1 MAFIPDFLNV
11 VVSLI
16 ASVRPEEARRSTFVS
31 TLLGGMFTGSFNFC
45 NPASCANRSPDCW
58 FRTGTMMLICIW
70 VEKCFKHTADP
81 KRETAGRKHV
91 LALWG
96 LGNRGSPVCRIT
108 TLSWC
113 LFLCSFILLIVL
125 CSRLLAV
132 ICDHDCLR
140 SSGFM
145 IICRYLL
152 SWLFTILCGHDYL
165 QPSLFMIVC
174 CHLCSLLS
182 AVIVFMVVCSHLC
195 SWFFSHMCLL
205 LSAIMYSWL
214 SAVICIHDCL
224 QSLCSWLSTVICVHY
239 CLLLYCVHGSLQSLC
254 SLLSAVIYAHDSL
267 QSYVFI
273 IVCSHMCSWL
283 SVVTMFMIVCS
294 RM

>member
-1 MAFIPDFLNV
+1 MAFIRDFLNV

-165 QPSLFMIVC
+165 LSSVFMIVC

-195 SWFFSHMCLL
+195 SRFFSHMCLL
-205 LSAIMYSWL
+205 LSAI
-214 SAVICIHDCL
+214 ICIHDCL
-224 QSLCSWLSTVICVHY
+224 Q
-239 CLLLYCVHGSLQSLC
+239 
-254 SLLSAVIYAHDSL
+254 
-267 QSYVFI
+267 
-273 IVCSHMCSWL
+273 L
-283 SVVTMFMIVCS
+283 SVFMIVCS
-294 RM
+294 HCVHDCLRSFVFITVCCYTVFMVVCNHFVHYRLQSSMFMILYSHMCLLLSAVTCVHDCL